1 LNLILPARAERA
13 LRHFFQHVVAANGF
27 DDFFLGFL
35 AVIVVIIIGFIANR
49 RRDQLGMIRCNGLSA
64 GMFGVLTAA
73 VFGVRRVVG
82 MGQVFVSVLFV
93 GTLVIAVLV
102 VGIRR

>member
-1 LNLILPARAERA
+1 
-13 LRHFFQHVVAANGF
+13 
-27 DDFFLGFL
+27 
-35 AVIVVIIIGFIANR
+35 
-49 RRDQLGMIRCNGLSA
+49 
-64 GMFGVLTAA
+64 MFGVLTAA